1 MRLPQYHKEGNM
13 TDELAVLL
21 QAATKRNIS
30 SQSTGIAAGMTD
42 RVQSMEAL
50 KGLGFSLQDIGT
62 FYGLTRQRVQQ
73 LIGDSRR
80 AEPVNREKIDA
91 ETLMMEIWT
100 EANEDLSWWGTNGRL
115 IKTRIVSKFLDQ
127 DYTYERA
134 RSLARTVG
142 ISKLDVIL
150 RVTFQ
155 LGSTHEA
162 KVAWFYEMI
171 KLYSKAEILEAINGS
186 QLLTIPRYTFIRVWR
201 ELGLKVVHRKSKA
214 TI

>member
-1 MRLPQYHKEGNM
+1 M

-30 SQSTGIAAGMTD
+30 HQSTEAAAGMTD

-62 FYGLTRQRVQQ
+62 FYNLTRQRVQQ

-80 AEPVNREKIDA
+80 AEPINREKVDP
-91 ETLMMEIWT
+91 ETLMMGIWK
-100 EANEDLSWWGTNGRL
+100 EAHQDKSWWGTNGRL
-115 IKTRIVSKFLDQ
+115 IKSRIVSKFLDQ

-134 RSLARTVG
+134 RSLARSVG

-150 RVTFQ
+150 RVTFG
-155 LGSTHEA
+155 LDDTHEA
-162 KVAWFYEMI
+162 KVTWFNEMI
-171 KLYSKAEILEAINGS
+171 KSYSKAEILDIINGS
-186 QLLTIPRYTFIRVWR
+186 QLLKIPEYTFIRIWR
-201 ELGLKVVHRKSKA
+201 ELGLKVIHRKSKA
-214 TI
+214 IT